1 MKVKLRW
8 LLMSDIHFKPYD
20 LDRVIRTADWIA
32 YTARQ
37 YDISRAVICGDLL
50 TTRASQP
57 THVLS
62 ACYRFLDKLT
72 GVVPHVN
79 IILGNHDL
87 AYRRD
92 YTTSALAALSI
103 SRLAPFITL
112 HSEIASHEWDGKR
125 VFVMPFRE
133 EQGEIVKALRDLDPK
148 EAATTLGF
156 GHLAVNR
163 AITQKHVIDPQ
174 TGEAGRPMRYPGLT
188 GVGNFAP
195 LARTFTGH
203 FHSHQAILQVTNQ
216 QTRDLQGSVTYIG
229 APLQLTWAD
238 LFDTQR
244 GVVLLD
250 PESLEH
256 ELVVNPHAVGY
267 TAVGAQEVLAD
278 RIGVKE
284 VQDKHV
290 MITGKLLRHEYVSTR
305 DRLIKLGVRSVRD
318 LKPVAVE
325 WQSGSMSLGKTVL
338 PDDIQNQPDTGR
350 KIREELGESRPPSP
364 AQPLAVS
371 SLGQMADGTERK
383 PFGLAEMVK
392 EYVSSLDLGALLD
405 DRREILTLV
414 GKRLLE
420 VSKQPRDKAARA
432 VKYKDMLD
440 LSPRSTLFLP
450 STDTPGPGM
459 AQNIFAAQP
468 VSIEIT
474 NFLSVQGTL
483 RLDFKLQFQ
492 PGINFIVGHNG
503 AGKSTIIE
511 AITWCQFG
519 QCIRGGLGV
528 NDVVNDVV
536 KKNCSVHLTF
546 ANGYTISRY
555 RKHKEFHNRVIIKR
569 DGMIQTQFE
578 GPNAKSTQASID
590 DLLGVDFS
598 TFVRI
603 VVLGNESTASFLSS
617 TPLEKRQLIET
628 VLGLEVLDGGAE
640 ICKSMLN
647 EVDKELG
654 DIRSQV
660 EAKTHTIGYLTSR
673 VKQMDEKLRCL
684 RDEAAS
690 LTKEM
695 QIEQQKQAVMYNEK
709 ELERNKLQE
718 ELQALQPSPE
728 SRGAL
733 LSIRK
738 DVSQAQDEV
747 DKLGVLTRL
756 AQARASVDRER
767 AIIEQNAKA
776 TKRQLNHLEKNLEHL
791 LEENSTLEAPASATQ
806 GDKDKKSTEA
816 SSGQG
821 FLLSI
826 ASAFHNLWTFI
837 LQLAGP
843 AARRKRGMGEQ
854 AAFRAGEAV
863 RRWDEH
869 VRAVA
874 GLSKDVAETQDKVAN
889 MMESIANLHR
899 DVANRTCISECDVDL
914 AVRRCTAREAL
925 SIPGQLTAAI
935 EQLRTLTKREIDL
948 QCAYESQKEKWLRKQ
963 SDLEEYDKKI
973 NMTKKGWADL
983 LHQLR
988 FTLASKEQEI
998 ATNEGHLE
1006 ADAKSLVKYRQE
1018 ACELDRK
1025 AEGIHSHREIFA
1037 FWQSAFTRRQ
1047 VAASTATFRGFVIE
1061 RHLGELN
1068 RLLTQIL
1075 MVMYQ
1080 DARYARTATTGALK
1094 ALFEADSED
1103 NYYDNEEG
1111 KNISVLEPSL
1121 SIASTLDYAKKSGG
1135 ERKRVDLALFF
1146 ALFMISEFRSP
1157 YRAGYMLVDEA
1168 FDSLDEAG
1176 QASVLKWC
1184 RWSAKRL
1191 TYLFVITHSQ
1201 SLVRIAEEEGAAEG
1215 GVGASV
1221 VTAKAGDRGTELE
1234 VNGVRIGIPH
1244 VSGREHR
1251 A

>member
-8 LLMSDIHFKPYD
+8 LLMSDIHFKLYD

-37 YDISRAVICGDLL
+37 YDVSRAVICGDLF
-50 TTRASQP
+50 TTRTSQP

-62 ACYRFLDKLT
+62 ACYRFLDKLA
-72 GVVPHVN
+72 GAVPHVN

-92 YTTSALAALSI
+92 YTTSALEALSI
-103 SRLAPFITL
+103 SQLAPFITL
-112 HSEIASHEWDGKR
+112 HSEIASHEWDGRR

-133 EQGEIVKALRDLDPK
+133 EQGEIIKALRDLDSK
-148 EAATTLGF
+148 EAAMTLGF
-156 GHLAVNR
+156 GHLAINR
-163 AITQKHVIDPQ
+163 AITQKHVTDPQ
-174 TGEAGRPMRYPGLT
+174 TGKAGRPMRYPGLT
-188 GVGNFAP
+188 GVGDFAP

-203 FHSHQAILQVTNQ
+203 FHSHQTILQATKQ
-216 QTRDLQGSVTYIG
+216 QPRDLHGSVMYIG

-238 LFDTQR
+238 LFDTQK

-256 ELVVNPHAVGY
+256 ELVVSPHAVGY
-267 TAVGAQEVLAD
+267 TTVEAQEVLAD

-290 MITGKLLRHEYVSTR
+290 MITGKLSRHEYVSTR

-318 LKPVAVE
+318 WQPVAAE
-325 WQSGSMSLGKTVL
+325 WQSGSMSLGKTAL
-338 PDDIQNQPDTGR
+338 PDDIQNLPDTGR
-350 KIREELGESRPPSP
+350 KTWEELGESRPPSL
-364 AQPLAVS
+364 ARPLAVA
-371 SLGQMADGTERK
+371 SLGPMADGTERK

-392 EYVSSLDLGALLD
+392 EYVSSLDLGASLD

-420 VSKQPRDKAARA
+420 VSKRPRDKAASA

-440 LSPRSTLFLP
+440 LSPRSTFFVP
-450 STDTPGPGM
+450 STDTPGAGM
-459 AQNIFAAQP
+459 AQSIFAAHP

-474 NFLSVQGTL
+474 NFLSIQGTL
-483 RLDFKLQFQ
+483 TLDLKLHFQ

-511 AITWCQFG
+511 AVTWCQFG

-528 NDVVNDVV
+528 NDIVNDVV
-536 KKNCSVHLTF
+536 KKNCSVRLTF

-555 RKHKEFHNRVIIKR
+555 RKHKEFHNRVIVER
-569 DGMIQTQFE
+569 NGMIQTQFE

-590 DLLGVDFS
+590 NLLGVDFS
-598 TFVRI
+598 TFVRT
-603 VVLGNESTASFLSS
+603 VVLGNESAAGFLSS
-617 TPLEKRQLIET
+617 TQLQKRQLIET

-640 ICKSMLN
+640 TCKLMLN

-654 DIRSQV
+654 DIQSQV
-660 EAKTHTIGYLTSR
+660 EAKMHTIEYLTSR

-684 RDEAAS
+684 RDEATS
-690 LTKEM
+690 LTKKM

-718 ELQALQPSPE
+718 ELKALQPSPE

-733 LSIRK
+733 LRIRK

-767 AIIEQNAKA
+767 AVIKQDANS
-776 TKRQLNHLEKNLEHL
+776 TKKQLNCLEENLEHL
-791 LEENSTLEAPASATQ
+791 LEENSTLEAPASVTQ

-821 FLLSI
+821 FLFSI
-826 ASAFHNLWTFI
+826 ARALHNLWIFI
-837 LQLAGP
+837 LQHASPG
-843 AARRKRGMGEQ
+843 ARRKRRMAEQ
-854 AAFRAGEAV
+854 ASFRAREV
-863 RRWDEH
+863 MRRWDEH

-874 GLSKDVAETQDKVAN
+874 GLSKDVAETQGKVAD

-899 DVANRTCISECDVDL
+899 DVANRTCISESDVDL
-914 AVRRCTAREAL
+914 AAQKFTAQEAL
-925 SIPGQLTAAI
+925 SIPSQLTAAVA
-935 EQLRTLTKREIDL
+935 QLRTLTKREMDL

-963 SDLEEYDKKI
+963 SDLEEHDKEI
-973 NMTKKGWADL
+973 NMAKRRWADVF
-983 LHQLR
+983 HQLR
-988 FTLASKEQEI
+988 LGLASKEQEI

-1018 ACELDRK
+1018 ACDLNRK
-1025 AEGIHSHREIFA
+1025 AESIHCHREIFA

-1068 RLLTQIL
+1068 KLLTQIL

-1103 NYYDNEEG
+1103 NNHDNEDG
-1111 KNISVLEPSL
+1111 NNISVLEPSL
-1121 SIASTLDYAKKSGG
+1121 SIASTLDYAKKSSG

-1146 ALFMISEFRSP
+1146 ALFMMSESRSP

-1184 RWSAKRL
+1184 RWSAERL

-1201 SLVRIAEEEGAAEG
+1201 SLVRIAEEEGTAEG

-1221 VTAKAGDRGTELE
+1221 VTAKAGDRGTELK
-1234 VNGVRIGIPH
+1234 VNGVRIGVPP
-1244 VSGREHR
+1244 VSRREQR

>member
-1 MKVKLRW
+1 MLASAALAADLFLEATDTGLETYLLTNDWTEGTQPLLKDMRAFPDFEFAARNHSDDRRYAYYRAAAAGEWTELRMKVKLRW
-8 LLMSDIHFKPYD
+8 LLMSDIHFKPHD

-50 TTRASQP
+50 TARASQP

-112 HSEIASHEWDGKR
+112 HSEIASHEWDGRR

-133 EQGEIVKALRDLDPK
+133 EQGEIVKALRDLDSK

-156 GHLAVNR
+156 GHLAINR

-203 FHSHQAILQVTNQ
+203 FHSHQTILQVTKQ
-216 QTRDLQGSVTYIG
+216 QPRDLQGSVTYIG

-256 ELVVNPHAVGY
+256 ELV
-267 TAVGAQEVLAD
+267 
-278 RIGVKE
+278 
-284 VQDKHV
+284 
-290 MITGKLLRHEYVSTR
+290 
-305 DRLIKLGVRSVRD
+305 
-318 LKPVAVE
+318 
-325 WQSGSMSLGKTVL
+325 
-338 PDDIQNQPDTGR
+338 NQPDTGR
-350 KIREELGESRPPSP
+350 KIWEELGESRPPSP
-364 AQPLAVS
+364 AQPLAVA
-371 SLGQMADGTERK
+371 SLGPMADGTERK

-420 VSKQPRDKAARA
+420 VSKHPRDKAART

-440 LSPRSTLFLP
+440 FSTRSTLFLP

-459 AQNIFAAQP
+459 ARNIFAAHP

-483 RLDFKLQFQ
+483 MLDFKLQFQ

-519 QCIRGGLGV
+519 QCIRSGLGV
-528 NDVVNDVV
+528 NDVINDVV
-536 KKNCSVHLTF
+536 KKNCSVRLAF

-555 RKHKEFHNRVIIKR
+555 RKHKEFRNRVIVER

-617 TPLEKRQLIET
+617 TQLQKRQLIET

-640 ICKSMLN
+640 TCKSMLN

-673 VKQMDEKLRCL
+673 IKQMNEKLRRL
-684 RDEAAS
+684 RDEATS
-690 LTKEM
+690 LTEEM

-728 SRGAL
+728 SRDAL

-776 TKRQLNHLEKNLEHL
+776 TKRQLNHLEKNLKHL

-806 GDKDKKSTEA
+806 GDKDKKSTED

-826 ASAFHNLWTFI
+826 ASAFHDLWTFI
-837 LQLAGP
+837 LQLASP
-843 AARRKRGMGEQ
+843 AARRKRGMAEQ
-854 AAFRAGEAV
+854 AAFRAREAV

-899 DVANRTCISECDVDL
+899 DVANRTCTSESDVDL
-914 AVRRCTAREAL
+914 AVQIFTAQEAL

-935 EQLRTLTKREIDL
+935 EQLRALTKREIDL

-963 SDLEEYDKKI
+963 SDREEHDKKI

-988 FTLASKEQEI
+988 LRLASKEQDI

-1006 ADAKSLVKYRQE
+1006 ADVKSLVKYQQE

-1061 RHLGELN
+1061 RHLEELN

-1103 NYYDNEEG
+1103 IYHDNEEG

-1146 ALFMISEFRSP
+1146 ALFMMSESRSP
-1157 YRAGYMLVDEA
+1157 HRAGYMLVDEA

-1184 RWSAKRL
+1184 RWSAERL

-1201 SLVRIAEEEGAAEG
+1201 SLVRIAEEEGTAEG
-1215 GVGASV
+1215 GVGTSI

-1234 VNGVRIGIPH
+1234 VNGVRIGIPP

>member
-1 MKVKLRW
+1 MKAKLRW
-8 LLMSDIHFKPYD
+8 LLISDLHFKLYD

-32 YTARQ
+32 HTAHQ
-37 YDISRAVICGDLL
+37 YNVSRAVICGDLL

-62 ACYRFLDKLT
+62 ACYRFLDKLAGT
-72 GVVPHVN
+72 VPHVN

-92 YTTSALAALSI
+92 YTTSALEALSI

-112 HSEIASHEWDGKR
+112 HSEIANHEWDGRR

-133 EQGEIVKALRDLDPK
+133 EQGEIVKALRDLDSK
-148 EAATTLGF
+148 EAAMMLGF
-156 GHLAVNR
+156 GHLAINR
-163 AITQKHVIDPQ
+163 AITQKHVTDPR
-174 TGEAGRPMRYPGLT
+174 TGEAGGPRRYPGFT
-188 GVGNFAP
+188 GVGDFAP

-203 FHSHQAILQVTNQ
+203 FHSHQTILQVTKQ
-216 QTRDLQGSVTYIG
+216 QPRDLRGSVTYIG
-229 APLQLTWAD
+229 APLQHTWAD
-238 LFDTQR
+238 LFDTQK

-250 PESLEH
+250 PESLEQ
-256 ELVVNPHAVGY
+256 ELVVSPHAVGY
-267 TAVGAQEVLAD
+267 TTAEAQDVLAD

-290 MITGKLLRHEYVSTR
+290 MITGKLSRREYVSTR

-318 LKPVAVE
+318 WQPVAAE

-338 PDDIQNQPDTGR
+338 PADIQDQPDTGR
-350 KIREELGESRPPSP
+350 KTREELGETRRPDLARPS
-364 AQPLAVS
+364 AVA
-371 SLGQMADGTERK
+371 SLGLMADGTERK

-392 EYVSSLDLGALLD
+392 EYVSSLDLEALLD

-420 VSKQPRDKAARA
+420 VSSHPRDRAASA

-440 LSPRSTLFLP
+440 LSPQSTPFVP
-450 STDTPGPGM
+450 STDTPGAGM
-459 AQNIFAAQP
+459 AQSIFAAHP
-468 VSIEIT
+468 VSIEIA

-483 RLDFKLQFQ
+483 RLDFKLHFQ

-511 AITWCQFG
+511 AVTWCQFG

-536 KKNCSVHLTF
+536 KRNCSVRLTF

-555 RKHKEFHNRVIIKR
+555 RKHKEFQNRVIVERNGI
-569 DGMIQTQFE
+569 IQTQFE

-590 DLLGVDFS
+590 DMLGVDFS
-598 TFVRI
+598 TFVRT
-603 VVLGNESTASFLSS
+603 VVLGNESAASFLSS
-617 TPLEKRQLIET
+617 TQLQKRQLIEA

-640 ICKSMLN
+640 TCKSMLN

-660 EAKTHTIGYLTSR
+660 EAKTHTIEYLRSR
-673 VKQMDEKLRCL
+673 VNQMDKKLGCL
-684 RDEAAS
+684 RDEATS

-695 QIEQQKQAVMYNEK
+695 QIERRKQAVVYHEK
-709 ELERNKLQE
+709 ELERNNLQE
-718 ELQALQPSPE
+718 ELKALQPSPE
-728 SRGAL
+728 WRGAL
-733 LSIRK
+733 SGIQR
-738 DVSQAQDEV
+738 DVSQAHDEV
-747 DKLGVLTRL
+747 DKLGVLARL
-756 AQARASVDRER
+756 AHARASVDRER
-767 AIIEQNAKA
+767 AILGQNANA
-776 TKRQLNHLEKNLEHL
+776 TKRQLNHLEENLDHL
-791 LEENSTLEAPASATQ
+791 LEENSTLETPASATQ
-806 GDKDKKSTEA
+806 SGEDKKSTEA
-816 SSGQG
+816 SGGQG

-837 LQLAGP
+837 LQLASP
-843 AARRKRGMGEQ
+843 AVRRKSRMAEE
-854 AAFRAGEAV
+854 ASFRAREAV
-863 RRWDEH
+863 RWWDEH

-874 GLSKDVAETQDKVAN
+874 GLSKDVAETQAKVAN

-899 DVANRTCISECDVDL
+899 DVANRTGISESDVDL
-914 AVRRCTAREAL
+914 AAQKFTAQEAL
-925 SIPGQLTAAI
+925 SIPSQLTAAI
-935 EQLRTLTKREIDL
+935 ERLRTLTKREVDL
-948 QCAYESQKEKWLRKQ
+948 QCLYESQKEKWLRKQ
-963 SDLEEYDKKI
+963 SDLEEHDKEI
-973 NMTKKGWADL
+973 NMTKKRWAEF

-988 FTLASKEQEI
+988 LRLASKEQEI

-1006 ADAKSLVKYRQE
+1006 ADAKSLVKYQQE
-1018 ACELDRK
+1018 ACELNRK
-1025 AEGIHSHREIFA
+1025 AESIHSHREVFA

-1047 VAASTATFRGFVIE
+1047 VSASTATFRGFVIE
-1061 RHLGELN
+1061 RHLGELKK
-1068 RLLTQIL
+1068 LFTQIL

-1080 DARYARTATTGALK
+1080 DARYARTATTGALT
-1094 ALFEADSED
+1094 ALFEAESED
-1103 NYYDNEEG
+1103 NNHGKDEG
-1111 KNISVLEPSL
+1111 YNISLLEPSL
-1121 SIASTLDYAKKSGG
+1121 SISSTLDYAKKSGG

-1146 ALFMISEFRSP
+1146 ALFMISETRSP

-1168 FDSLDEAG
+1168 FDNLDEAG

-1184 RWSAKRL
+1184 RWSAERL
-1191 TYLFVITHSQ
+1191 TYVFVITHSQ
-1201 SLVRIAEEEGAAEG
+1201 SLVRIAEEEGTAEG

-1234 VNGVRIGIPH
+1234 VNGVRIGVPS
-1244 VSGREHR
+1244 VSTRT
-1251 A
+1251 

>member
-1 MKVKLRW
+1 MKPRW
-8 LLMSDIHFKPYD
+8 LLMSDIHFKLYD

-62 ACYRFLDKLT
+62 ACYRFLDKLASA
-72 GVVPHVN
+72 VPHVN

-87 AYRRD
+87 AYRHD
-92 YTTSALAALSI
+92 YATSALEALSI

-112 HSEIASHEWDGKR
+112 HSEIAGHEWDGRR

-133 EQGEIVKALRDLDPK
+133 EQGEIVKALRDLDSK
-148 EAATTLGF
+148 EAAMMLGF
-156 GHLAVNR
+156 GHLAINR
-163 AITQKHVIDPQ
+163 AITQKHITDPQ

-188 GVGNFAP
+188 GVGDFAP

-203 FHSHQAILQVTNQ
+203 FHSYQTILQVTKQ
-216 QTRDLQGSVTYIG
+216 QHRDLQGSVTYIG

-238 LFDTQR
+238 LFDTQK

-256 ELVVNPHAVGY
+256 ELVINPHAVGY
-267 TAVGAQEVLAD
+267 TTVEANEVLAD

-290 MITGKLLRHEYVSTR
+290 MITGKLSRHEYVSTR

-318 LKPVAVE
+318 WKPVAAE
-325 WQSGSMSLGKTVL
+325 WQFGSMSLGNTVL
-338 PDDIQNQPDTGR
+338 PADIQNQPDTGR
-350 KIREELGESRPPSP
+350 KILEELGEGRPPDLVR
-364 AQPLAVS
+364 PLAVA
-371 SLGQMADGTERK
+371 SLGLMGDGTERK
-383 PFGLAEMVK
+383 PFGLAAVVK
-392 EYVSSLDLGALLD
+392 EYVSSLGLGASLD

-414 GKRLLE
+414 GKRLLD
-420 VSKQPRDKAARA
+420 VSKHPGDKAASA
-432 VKYKDMLD
+432 VNYKDMLD
-440 LSPRSTLFLP
+440 LSPRSTLFIP
-450 STDTPGPGM
+450 STYTPGADM
-459 AQNIFAAQP
+459 AQSIFAAYP

-483 RLDFKLQFQ
+483 RLDFKLQFR

-511 AITWCQFG
+511 AVTWCQFG

-528 NDVVNDVV
+528 NDAVNDVV
-536 KKNCSVHLTF
+536 KKNCSVRLTF

-555 RKHKEFHNRVIIKR
+555 RKHKEFRNRVIVER
-569 DGMIQTQFE
+569 NGVIQTQFE
-578 GPNAKSTQASID
+578 GPDAKSTQASINN
-590 DLLGVDFS
+590 LLGVDFS
-598 TFVRI
+598 TFVRT
-603 VVLGNESTASFLSS
+603 VVLGNESAASFLSS
-617 TPLEKRQLIET
+617 TQLQKRQLIET
-628 VLGLEVLDGGAE
+628 VLGLEALDGGVE
-640 ICKSMLN
+640 TCKLILN

-654 DIRSQV
+654 DIQSQV
-660 EAKTHTIGYLTSR
+660 EAKAHIIEHLTSR
-673 VKQMDEKLRCL
+673 VKQMDEKLRYL
-684 RDEAAS
+684 RDEATS
-690 LTKEM
+690 FTKEM
-695 QIEQQKQAVMYNEK
+695 RIEQQKQALMYKEK

-718 ELQALQPSPE
+718 ELKALQPSPE

-733 LSIRK
+733 LGIRK
-738 DVSQAQDEV
+738 DVSQAQDKV

-756 AQARASVDRER
+756 AQARASIDHER
-767 AIIEQNAKA
+767 ATIEQNAKA
-776 TKRQLNHLEKNLEHL
+776 TKRHLDHLEENLEHL
-791 LEENSTLEAPASATQ
+791 LEENSTLEAPASVTQ
-806 GDKDKKSTEA
+806 GDKVKKNTEA

-826 ASAFHNLWTFI
+826 TSAFHNLWAFI
-837 LQLAGP
+837 LQLASPG
-843 AARRKRGMGEQ
+843 ARSKRKMAEQ
-854 AAFRAGEAV
+854 PSFRAREAL
-863 RRWDEH
+863 RRWGEH
-869 VRAVA
+869 ERAVA
-874 GLSKDVAETQDKVAN
+874 GLAKRVAETQDKVTN
-889 MMESIANLHR
+889 MIDRIAYLHR
-899 DVANRTCISECDVDL
+899 DVANRTCISESDVDL
-914 AVRRCTAREAL
+914 AAQKFTAQEAL
-925 SIPGQLTAAI
+925 SIFSQLTVAA

-948 QCAYESQKEKWLRKQ
+948 QCAYESQKGKWLRKQ
-963 SDLEEYDKKI
+963 SDLEAHDKEI
-973 NMTKKGWADL
+973 NMKKKRWSDV

-988 FTLASKEQEI
+988 LRLASKNQEI
-998 ATNEGHLE
+998 ATNEGHFE

-1018 ACELDRK
+1018 ACELNRK
-1025 AEGIHSHREIFA
+1025 AESIHSHREIFT

-1047 VAASTATFRGFVIE
+1047 VAAPTTTFRGFVIE

-1068 RLLTQIL
+1068 KLLTQIL

-1094 ALFEADSED
+1094 ALFEAESED
-1103 NYYDNEEG
+1103 SNHDNDEG
-1111 KNISVLEPSL
+1111 NNISVLEPSL
-1121 SIASTLDYAKKSGG
+1121 SIAPTLDYAKKSGG

-1146 ALFMISEFRSP
+1146 ALFMMSESRSP
-1157 YRAGYMLVDEA
+1157 HRAGYMLVDEA

-1184 RWSAKRL
+1184 RWSAERL

-1201 SLVRIAEEEGAAEG
+1201 SLVRIAEKEGTAEG

-1234 VNGVRIGIPH
+1234 VNGVRIGVPP
-1244 VSGREHR
+1244 VPRREHK